1 MHVCVC
7 VFLQLLSS
15 EHSFAFCY
23 ETCLKELFLSQIA
36 ANASRGLRIVQG
48 PSPVKFELPDSSDPR
63 SLKPGSLECL
73 ASRDA
78 SSKRPATTASVDD
91 SIAAARA
98 AMAQFKKNPVMDRG
112 KHKEEGGGDQNF
124 H

>member
-1 MHVCVC
+1 M
-7 VFLQLLSS
+7 
-15 EHSFAFCY
+15 
-23 ETCLKELFLSQIA
+23 
-36 ANASRGLRIVQG
+36 RG

-63 SLKPGSLECL
+63 SLNPGSLESL

-78 SSKRPATTASVDD
+78 SSKRPTMTASVDD

-98 AMAQFKKNPVMDRG
+98 AMAQFKKKPAMGRG
-112 KHKEEGGGDQNF
+112 KHKEEDGGDQNF